1 MDETSDPFAPVRRRL
16 AELLPEYRLVP
27 DPPSTTGLSQVF
39 RAEDLRLHHRRVAVK
54 AMAGY
59 LSMHPGYRQ
68 RFLREIQL
76 MTELEHPN
84 VMYLIRAS
92 AADDD
97 LLYLVMPWAEDD
109 LRRRLGRERLDLA
122 ATVDVVLQTAR
133 ALDYAHDRGVAHRD
147 VKPANI
153 LFGAEGHVY
162 LSDFGVAKDRMGPD
176 LTVAGEHI
184 GTRRYTAPEV
194 YGAGPAKPDA
204 SEVVAERPAT
214 EAERAGDVYSLG
226 AVLYHCLTGQRPFDH
241 LDDSAAELAQR
252 EGDLTPVTVLHP
264 QLPAALDPVV
274 AKAMHVDPAQRYR
287 TCGELAHALAQT
299 VGVTEAGSALPILR
313 DIQER
318 LRAEP
323 PVPAGVVRTAPPERP
338 HWLHLLVPAASLLLV
353 AGVLAWTAFGPEDE
367 DRGGGDAAEEVAVEA
382 TTGPEVEEEAGPT
395 APPPVTGDERAE
407 RRPLV
412 GECTT
417 DDEDTW
423 VVVSCDSPDAAE
435 YYYRIVVNPEDPN
448 PAQRD
453 HDDASWL
460 ACGDAEATDFE
471 YYWSDSTPEGEVW
484 DPETDVIYYIMC
496 YQEL

>member
-1 MDETSDPFAPVRRRL
+1 MDETSDPFARIRRRL
-16 AELLPEYRLVP
+16 AELLPEYRLEAEPV
-27 DPPSTTGLSQVF
+27 STTGLSQVF
-39 RAEDLRLHHRRVAVK
+39 RAEDLRLHHRPVAVK

-59 LSMHPGYRQ
+59 LAMHPGYRR

-92 AADDD
+92 AADED

-122 ATVDVVLQTAR
+122 AAVDVVLQTAR
-133 ALDYAHDRGVAHRD
+133 ALDFAHDRGVVHRD
-147 VKPANI
+147 VKPANL

-162 LSDFGVAKDRMGPD
+162 LSDFGVAKDRTGPD
-176 LTVAGEHI
+176 LTVAGESI

-194 YGAGPAKPDA
+194 YSAGPADPDA
-204 SEVVAERPAT
+204 PEAPAGPVSEAD
-214 EAERAGDVYSLG
+214 RAGDVYSLG
-226 AVLYHCLTGQRPFDH
+226 AVLYHCLTGQRPFDQ
-241 LDDSAAELAQR
+241 LDDSAAERAQR
-252 EGDLTPVTVLHP
+252 EGDLTPVTLLHP
-264 QLPAALDPVV
+264 HLPAALDPVV
-274 AKAMHVDPAQRYR
+274 AKAMHVDPARRYR

-323 PVPAGVVRTAPPERP
+323 PEPVAPAAVRAPGPR
-338 HWLHLLVPAASLLLV
+338 LLPLLAPVASLLLV
-353 AGVLAWTAFGPEDE
+353 AAVLGWTAFGPED
-367 DRGGGDAAEEVAVEA
+367 GGGSGVAAEE

-395 APPPVTGDERAE
+395 APPPVTGDERVE
-407 RRPLV
+407 RRPV
-412 GECTT
+412 AGECTT

-423 VVVSCDSPDAAE
+423 VVVACDSPDAAE

-448 PAQRD
+448 PSQPD

-460 ACGDAEATDFE
+460 ACGDAGATDFE
-471 YYWSDSTPEGEVW
+471 YYWGDSTTDSDEAW
-484 DPETDVIYYIMC
+484 DPETGVVYYIMC
-496 YQEL
+496 YQEI

>member
-16 AELLPEYRLVP
+16 GELLPEYRLAA

-84 VMYLIRAS
+84 IMYLIRAS
-92 AADDD
+92 AAEDD

-109 LRRRLGRERLDLA
+109 LRRRLARERLDLA
-122 ATVDVVLQTAR
+122 AAVDVVMQVAR
-133 ALDYAHDRGVAHRD
+133 ALDYAHDRGVVHRD

-176 LTVAGEHI
+176 LTVAGESI

-194 YGAGPAKPDA
+194 YSAGPADPNA
-204 SEVVAERPAT
+204 PGVPAERPAT
-214 EAERAGDVYSLG
+214 DAERAGDVYSLG
-226 AVLYHCLTGQRPFDH
+226 AVLYHCLNGQRPFDH

-252 EGDLTPVTVLHP
+252 EGDLTPVTMLHP

-287 TCGELAHALAQT
+287 SCGELARALAQT
-299 VGVTEAGSALPILR
+299 VGVTDAGSALPILR

-318 LRAEP
+318 LRTEP
-323 PVPAGVVRTAPPERP
+323 GERTELVRSVPAARP
-338 HWLHLLVPAASLLLV
+338 HWLHLLVPVLSLLLA
-353 AGVLAWTAFGPEDE
+353 AGVLAWSAFGPED
-367 DRGGGDAAEEVAVEA
+367 DGGGSGVAAEETSGE
-382 TTGPEVEEEAGPT
+382 EVEEGAEPT
-395 APPPVTGDERAE
+395 APPPVTGDEQVE

-417 DDEDTW
+417 DDDETW
-423 VVVSCDSPDAAE
+423 VVVACDSPDAAE

-448 PAQRD
+448 PSQPD

-460 ACGDAEATDFE
+460 ACGDSRATDFE
-471 YYWSDSTPEGEVW
+471 YYWSDSTPDGEQW
-484 DPETDVIYYIMC
+484 DPATDVIYYIMC